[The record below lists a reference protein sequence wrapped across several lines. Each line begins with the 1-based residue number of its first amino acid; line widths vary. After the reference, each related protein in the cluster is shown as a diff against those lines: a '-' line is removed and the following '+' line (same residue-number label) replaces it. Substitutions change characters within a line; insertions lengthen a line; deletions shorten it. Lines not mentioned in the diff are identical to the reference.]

1 MRYTYPCVLT
11 PESDDG
17 GFSVS
22 FPDVPEALT
31 CGDDRAQALE
41 KATDALAVALS
52 FYVDGRREIPVP
64 SDVVAG
70 QELVAV
76 PSVVAAKLALYTAMR
91 RQNVTQVELARR
103 LGVSQSAV
111 RRLLDVRH
119 RSHIGQIEAG
129 LRAVGRGLIVGD
141 RALTPASSV

>member
-11 PESDDG
+11 PELDDG
-17 GFSVS
+17 GISVS

-52 FYVDGRREIPVP
+52 FYVEGRREIPVP
-64 SDVVAG
+64 RDAGAG

-76 PSVVAAKLALYTAMR
+76 PSVVAAKLAF
-91 RQNVTQVELARR
+91 V
-103 LGVSQSAV
+103 
-111 RRLLDVRH
+111 H
-119 RSHIGQIEAG
+119 
-129 LRAVGRGLIVGD
+129 GD
-141 RALTPASSV
+141 AAAERDPG

>member
-11 PESDDG
+11 PELDDG

-31 CGDDRAQALE
+31 GGDDRAQALE

-64 SDVVAG
+64 SD
-70 QELVAV
+70 
-76 PSVVAAKLALYTAMR
+76 
-91 RQNVTQVELARR
+91 
-103 LGVSQSAV
+103 
-111 RRLLDVRH
+111 
-119 RSHIGQIEAG
+119 G

-141 RALTPASSV
+141 RALTPASRA